1 MAESTKSIVN
11 PARYKNSSSFVYT
24 TDRGR
29 PMRLDRKRRNAKVFS
44 QILIGGVGDAA
55 RSANTVQ

>member
-11 PARYKNSSSFVYT
+11 HARYKNSSFVYT

-55 RSANTVQ
+55 RSANTLQ